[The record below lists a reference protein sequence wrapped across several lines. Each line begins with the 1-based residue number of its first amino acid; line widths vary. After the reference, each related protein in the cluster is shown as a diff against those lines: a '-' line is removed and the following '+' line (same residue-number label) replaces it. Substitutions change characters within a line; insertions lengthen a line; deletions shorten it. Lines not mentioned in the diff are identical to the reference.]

1 MSINVDTAEKMH
13 WNWAHMFHTQLNAAP
28 RGPPVV
34 SHANAPT
41 DPPGPVASG
50 VLAQQWNSWAQH
62 QVHQHQPV
70 TQPFFKHRLNGN
82 AAGAKQDGE
91 KKEETD
97 EVWSYLEAQAAF
109 LGPSLWDNGD
119 LKMEYMDLDEFLSEN
134 GIPVK
139 NSGEPGSSPLQ
150 ATRSPPHQGP
160 SNKDANDSAPAH
172 ASSSNNGCVSVNNS
186 ANPNRPVASP
196 AVTVVTEDD
205 DASVSGCSSSSVLDA
220 VSPATCTSYRSAPAK
235 RKRTAVS
242 IASSFNDN
250 SSDDGSY
257 VPGHDFDPKSRPFS
271 QEELRPQP
279 MSKKSKKQYVPDDL
293 KDDKYWARRRKNN
306 MAAKRS
312 RDARRVKENQ
322 IAMRAAFLEKENA
335 VLRAEL
341 DKVTKLYASALKRL
355 EQYEKPAKK
364 Y

>member
-1 MSINVDTAEKMH
+1 MGRKSKMANNLTRNSDPTLYSAFNIRNLMEKS
-13 WNWAHMFHTQLNAAP
+13 
-28 RGPPVV
+28 V
-34 SHANAPT
+34 ANP
-41 DPPGPVASG
+41 
-50 VLAQQWNSWAQH
+50 N
-62 QVHQHQPV
+62 
-70 TQPFFKHRLNGN
+70 RLNGN
-82 AAGAKQDGE
+82 AAGAKQENGE

-139 NSGEPGSSPLQ
+139 DNAARG
-150 ATRSPPHQGP
+150 RSPPQQGP
-160 SNKDANDSAPAH
+160 SSIQSTNSSGGDSAAPAQ
-172 ASSSNNGCVSVNNS
+172 ASSSSGSSGSVCSNATPTRS
-186 ANPNRPVASP
+186 APSP
-196 AVTVVTEDD
+196 AMTLVNEDD
-205 DASVSGCSSSSVLDA
+205 DNSVSECSSSSVLDA
-220 VSPATCTSYRSAPAK
+220 ISPAATCTSFSRTTPAK

-257 VPGHDFDPKSRPFS
+257 VPCHDFDPKSRPFS

-322 IAMRAAFLEKENA
+322 IAMRAAFLEKEVNA
-335 VLRAEL
+335 VLKAEL

-355 EQYEKPAKK
+355 EQYEKPIKK